1 MRGCLLRVSRSHLL
15 QHLLSENCTTILTE
29 LVKYQVPGIRIIRAG
44 SPEKRREPSDVLSS
58 VLLSHGLRR
67 STIGAG
73 GLNYRVR
80 NGIGCTPSA
89 ITTEHIRQLSS
100 EYIQLSAPRGQ
111 HPECYIARSLLRMR
125 SRPRPISTARLNTLL
140 RLHLQPIN
148 LVVYEGPYLV
158 NPVRDLIFG
167 RASRLDA
174 FSGYPGRT

>member
-1 MRGCLLRVSRSHLL
+1 MF
-15 QHLLSENCTTILTE
+15 
-29 LVKYQVPGIRIIRAG
+29 
-44 SPEKRREPSDVLSS
+44 SD

-73 GLNYRVR
+73 GLNFRVR

-89 ITTEHIRQLSS
+89 IATEHIRRLQDEVAECEHSS
-100 EYIQLSAPRGQ
+100 AVNAQRCTP
-111 HPECYIARSLLRMR
+111 HPESCIASRKTLNRR

-140 RLHLQPIN
+140 CVHLQPIN

-158 NPVRDLIFG
+158 NPVGDLILR

-174 FSGYPGRT
+174 FSGYPDRT